1 MKSISEY
8 IETALRFERRAASE
22 PPSGS
27 KASFEPPG
35 RDRAEGEG
43 EMSEPKRDLASL
55 GLDNAIR
62 LRWALRDIRG
72 KRLKLTPVDPNDLRT
87 LIDMGYVEMKDEVP
101 TVTMAGL
108 NEIAIGNL
116 PSDRGGAEGEK

>member
-1 MKSISEY
+1 
-8 IETALRFERRAASE
+8 
-22 PPSGS
+22 
-27 KASFEPPG
+27 
-35 RDRAEGEG
+35 
-43 EMSEPKRDLASL
+43 MSESKTGLASL

-108 NEIAIGNL
+108 DEIAVGNL